1 MLKLRCLRNHEKVV
15 KIYEHI
21 CFSILSWLG
30 AGKIGGKGISCVDV
44 SFGLDVSCV
53 DISCV
58 DVSCVDVSLVDRS
71 VVIKIVYKHTRT
83 EPRMIVFELFR
94 QYFLVLSTTEFVSI
108 SVGCEKCHL
117 TYDQMPEI
125 HASHK
130 LVIFCIKLIVHLYTN
145 PRLLILIR
153 N

>member
-1 MLKLRCLRNHEKVV
+1 MLFYFILTWGRKNWWQGYFLCRCLFWVRRLLCRYLLCRCLLCRCLFWVRSSN
-15 KIYEHI
+15 
-21 CFSILSWLG
+21 L
-30 AGKIGGKGISCVDV
+30 
-44 SFGLDVSCV
+44 
-53 DISCV
+53 

-130 LVIFCIKLIVHLYTN
+130 LVIFCIKLIVHLHTN